1 MFWAGVSTLSYLP
14 STFFPTG
21 FSQDSLPIGLQAI
34 SVEYNDYVTMDFVRL
49 LTSAAG
55 GFQAHPVTT
64 SYENQSPVTSI
75 GDKPPDL
82 IG

>member
-1 MFWAGVSTLSYLP
+1 MSTLSYLP
-14 STFFPTG
+14 SAVFSTG

-34 SVEYNDYVTMDFVRL
+34 SAEYNDYVTMDFVRL
-49 LTSAAG
+49 LVSATG

-64 SYENQSPVTSI
+64 SYENPSPVTSLAI
-75 GDKPPDL
+75 NGYKLPDL

>member
-1 MFWAGVSTLSYLP
+1 MSTLSYLP
-14 STFFPTG
+14 STVFPIG

-34 SVEYNDYVTMDFVRL
+34 SAEYNDYGAMDFVRL
-49 LTSAAG
+49 LASATG

-64 SYENQSPVTSI
+64 CYENQSPVTPI